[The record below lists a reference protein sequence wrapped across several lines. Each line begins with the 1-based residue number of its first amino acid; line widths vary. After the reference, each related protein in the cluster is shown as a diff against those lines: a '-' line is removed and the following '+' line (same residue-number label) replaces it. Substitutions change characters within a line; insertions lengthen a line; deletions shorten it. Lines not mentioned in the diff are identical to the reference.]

1 MLGLE
6 LLEFVFKVLNVL
18 LFAFAKGTLRGSIL
32 GAPTL
37 TKVRMRAALS
47 GLDRTYDAHI
57 RDALF
62 ILLCI
67 RSPSSSVFQL
77 RLGQVCEFDGIDN
90 LGLRVHVLRIG
101 CWAWICV
108 VSAVEATIHL
118 KNLWSVLGVR
128 RASGLRTHHR
138 RAGAWIGGDIIE

>member
-6 LLEFVFKVLNVL
+6 LLEFVFEVLNVL
-18 LFAFAKGTLRGSIL
+18 LFALAKGTLGGSIL

-37 TKVRMRAALS
+37 AVVRVRASLS
-47 GLDRTYDAHI
+47 GLDHTYDAHI

-67 RSPSSSVFQL
+67 RPSSSSVFQL
-77 RLGQVCEFDGIDN
+77 GLGQVCEFDGIDN

-101 CWAWICV
+101 RWAWVCV
-108 VSAVEATIHL
+108 VSAAEATIHL
-118 KNLWSVLGVR
+118 KNLWSVFGVS
-128 RASGLRTHHR
+128 RASGSRTHHR
-138 RAGAWIGGDIIE
+138 RAGAWIRGDIVE